1 MAFDG
6 TLKFD
11 TAIDKTGF
19 QVGIGK
25 IGGIAKAGMAAV
37 TGAVTAAGAGIA
49 AIGKQ
54 ALDAYGS
61 YEQLVGGVE
70 TLFKESANIVQGYA
84 ENAFESAGMSANEY
98 METVTSF
105 SASLLQGLG
114 GDTAKAAEIANT
126 AITDMADNANK
137 MGTDISM
144 IQNAYQGFAKQ
155 NFTMLDNLKLGYG
168 GTQAEMARLINDS
181 GVLGDAIEVTA
192 ETVKNVPSDKMIE
205 AIHVI
210 QTEMGITGTTAKEA
224 AGTIQ
229 GSIAMAGA
237 AWENFLTGLGD
248 ENADIS
254 GLATELIESVMTA
267 ADNIIPVAE
276 AILQSMTD
284 VVTESAP
291 KLVDTALNLITDN
304 LPALIEAG
312 TALVTALVEGMEK
325 NSGKLTA
332 AATDIF
338 TTLTKSAL
346 ELAPDIIVLGI
357 EFVTAL
363 SQGLAESAPKLVESA
378 KDGILK
384 ITDCFTDN
392 LPLMLA
398 SGIAI
403 LEAVG
408 SGILE
413 SLPEMVSAAVTAVSE
428 FCSTLL
434 TSENVELLLN
444 AACSILTTV
453 ADAIVDNLDELIAVA
468 VQIISFI
475 CTEMMTSENQ
485 AKMLETAVEILI
497 ALTNAIVDNADE
509 LFLAAEEIVRTLCEQ
524 MTTPDNLA
532 KIIELATELIA
543 ELIVGLCELGGKFA
557 GFSTEFFEEIGT
569 ALAEIDWAEIGIAIV
584 EGICSGL
591 LGCDFELDRYL
602 KDFGENWLTG
612 IKDIFGI
619 HSPSKL
625 MEDSVGKYLALG
637 IGEGFSEEAVQIGK
651 DITQAVTG
659 WTDTLATTSKNAA
672 NDVVQAI
679 EDILD
684 DLPANLTSIGRN
696 LVQGLWNGITG
707 MGSWLRSQISQFA
720 NSVLTGFKD
729 AFGIHSPSTV
739 MRDYIGKFLA
749 QGIGVGFTE
758 EIPEIG
764 ADAVKAFEMSEP
776 PVIKIKTEIPDVD
789 FPNDSKPKPP
799 RFPAADSGAVQAVR
813 MLRTDEAS
821 GITTPSATSPI
832 VNNHYNYS
840 TVNSTKTTQG
850 TTDETVPIHLT
861 ATFVVGEDIIADAA
875 VDIVDAEQGAVVTLN
890 RRGITK

>member
-70 TLFKESANIVQGYA
+70 TLFRESANIVQGYA
-84 ENAFESAGMSANEY
+84 ANAFESAGMSANEY

-181 GVLGDAIEVTA
+181 GVLGDAIAVTA
-192 ETVKNVPSDKMIE
+192 ETVKNVPFDKMIE

-229 GSIAMAGA
+229 GSIAMAGG

-248 ENADIS
+248 ENADIG
-254 GLATELIESVMTA
+254 GLAAELIESVMTA

-276 AILQSMTD
+276 TILQSMTD

-338 TTLTKSAL
+338 TMLTKSAL

-357 EFVTAL
+357 ELVTAL
-363 SQGLAESAPKLVESA
+363 CEGLAKSAPELTNA
-378 KDGILK
+378 AMDGILK
-384 ITDCFTDN
+384 ITDCFTGN

-403 LEAVG
+403 LKAVG
-408 SGILE
+408 TGILE
-413 SLPEMVSAAVTAVSE
+413 SLPELISAAVTAISE

-434 TSENVELLLN
+434 TPENAELLLN
-444 AACSILTTV
+444 AACSILTTI
-453 ADAIVDNLDELIAVA
+453 ADSLVNNLDELIAA
-468 VQIISFI
+468 ATQIIQFI
-475 CTEMMTSENQ
+475 CTELITSENIS
-485 AKMLETAVEILI
+485 KLLETAANILI
-497 ALTNAIVDNADE
+497 TLINAIVDNADE
-509 LFLAAEEIVRTLCEQ
+509 IFLAAEIVIRTLCEQ
-524 MTTPDNLA
+524 LSNPENLSKLTEIAA
-532 KIIELATELIA
+532 KLIA
-543 ELIVGLCELGGKFA
+543 ELVVGLCELAGKFL
-557 GFSTEFFEEIGT
+557 GFALILFEELGRTIATFNWGDIGV
-569 ALAEIDWAEIGIAIV
+569 AIV

-591 LGCDFELDRYL
+591 LDCDFELDTYL
-602 KDFGENWLTG
+602 RDFGENWLIG

-625 MEDSVGKYLALG
+625 MKDSVGKYLALG
-637 IGEGFSEEAVQIGK
+637 IGEGFSEEAMQIGK
-651 DITQAVTG
+651 DITQSVTD
-659 WTDTLATTSKNAA
+659 WTDTLASTSKNAA

-679 EDILD
+679 EDVMD
-684 DLPANLTSIGRN
+684 DLPEKLTSVGRN
-696 LVQGLWNGITG
+696 LVQGLWDGITG
-707 MGSWLRSQISQFA
+707 MGSWLRSQISRFA
-720 NSVLTGFKD
+720 DSVLTGFTD

-739 MRDYIGKFLA
+739 MRDYVGKFLA

-758 EIPEIG
+758 EIPKVG
-764 ADAVKAFEMSEP
+764 ADAVKAFEVSEM
-776 PVIKIKTEIPDVD
+776 PVIRIKPETPDTD

-813 MLRTDEAS
+813 AMRAEGAA
-821 GITTPSATSPI
+821 GIISQTSPI
-832 VNNHYNYS
+832 VNNHYTYS
-840 TVNSTKTTQG
+840 TVNNANPAQENP
-850 TTDETVPIHLT
+850 DEIVPIHLT

-875 VDIVDAEQGAVVTLN
+875 VDIVDAEQGAVVTLI